1 MLVAKLSDT
10 AGSPCMHSAASGLS
24 ADVELRWPASA
35 GRAVDQPGVSECRQ
49 MNPEEA
55 GAAVGGATEPA
66 FSPWRESRCLL
77 RAGLA

>member
-35 GRAVDQPGVSECRQ
+35 GRAVDQPGVS
-49 MNPEEA
+49 
-55 GAAVGGATEPA
+55 GAD
-66 FSPWRESRCLL
+66 R
-77 RAGLA
+77 